1 LFVSTQELE
10 ILAPQLVVKGK
21 EVDEMM
27 ARRRRPV
34 TFWRPYAIE
43 ARPLRHTRSWVFF

>member
-1 LFVSTQELE
+1 MSLFVSTQELE

-27 ARRRRPV
+27 V
-34 TFWRPYAIE
+34 
-43 ARPLRHTRSWVFF
+43 